1 MFFKDFA
8 DSQRVTFY
16 AYFGA
21 AMAAPPGTRATLG
34 IVRGADHEAKRSHE
48 VLSRSGMVGSSV
60 ARRSSEEAASAAVN
74 DGRSP
79 PETSGRRPRRKRWEW
94 PERTK

>member
-1 MFFKDFA
+1 MK
-8 DSQRVTFY
+8 
-16 AYFGA
+16 
-21 AMAAPPGTRATLG
+21 
-34 IVRGADHEAKRSHE
+34 
-48 VLSRSGMVGSSV
+48 RSGMVGSSL
-60 ARRSSEEAASAAVN
+60 ARRSSEETASAAVN